1 MPSTRSRSEDLVLP
15 IPEPEH
21 SITVSRRLRCTRTLV
36 PTPTYE
42 PVEESNMGEQ
52 PCPLKSY
59 AIPSQAEPHNSIAAP
74 AIEANNFELKPS
86 LLSAVQQNQIS
97 GNTTEDPNLHLLVFL
112 QYADTIKAN
121 GVSSEA
127 IRLRLFPFSL
137 RDRARAWLQSLS
149 ANSIT
154 TWNELK
160 KVFLARYFPPSKT
173 AMLRAQINGFRQRD
187 NESLFEAWVR
197 YKDMVRLCPHH
208 GLEQWLII
216 HTFYNGL
223 LYNTRLTIDAAAGGA
238 LMDKEYADAY
248 ALIESMAQN
257 HYQWGSER
265 AQSEK
270 TFGKKSLA
278 KSGMYEIS
286 SLDRVN
292 AKVDALTQKIENLT
306 IAPVATVAAVSPNC
320 EICGTSGHAAPEC
333 QLLAGVSPEPV
344 NYAQGNPYSNTYN
357 LGWKNHPNFS
367 YKNNNTLY
375 APGQAPN
382 VPPGYQKAPF
392 ASPNIPRKSN
402 LEKMMENF
410 IATQTQTN
418 KDFINQNVHTNEQI
432 KQLATKV
439 DALATHNK
447 MLETQISQVAQ
458 QQVPTVAPAGTFPGH
473 LQPNPKGHAHAIILR
488 SGREMDELT
497 DPRLKNPAM
506 FQSPRK
512 ITEEESRPKDKPSDP
527 KEKED
532 KEGET
537 KEKEAPYI
545 PPPPYK
551 LPIPY
556 PQRLE
561 KSKNIGQFKKF
572 VELLKQLNITI
583 PFTEAITQMP
593 SYAKF
598 LKEILSNKKKLE
610 DNVTHS
616 LPNVVQ

>member
-15 IPEPEH
+15 IPEPER
-21 SITVSRRLRCTRTLV
+21 SITVSRRLRRTRNVV
-36 PTPTYE
+36 PTPTSE
-42 PVEESNMGEQ
+42 PVEESTMGEQ
-52 PCPLKSY
+52 SRHLKSY
-59 AIPSQAEPHNSIAAP
+59 VIPSQAEPRNSIAAP
-74 AIEANNFELKPS
+74 AIEANNFELKPT
-86 LLSAVQQNQIS
+86 LLSAIQQNQFS
-97 GNTTEDPNLHLLVFL
+97 GNATEDPNLHLSVFL
-112 QYADTIKAN
+112 QYADTVKAN
-121 GVSSEA
+121 NVSAEA

-137 RDRARAWLQSLS
+137 RDRARAWLQSLL
-149 ANSIT
+149 ANSVT

-173 AMLRAQINGFRQRD
+173 AMLRAQINGFRQKE
-187 NESLFEAWVR
+187 NESLFEAWER
-197 YKDMVRLCPHH
+197 YKDILRLCPHH
-208 GLEQWLII
+208 GLEEWLII
-216 HTFYNGL
+216 HTFYIGL
-223 LYNTRLTIDAAAGGA
+223 LYNMRLTIDAAAGGA
-238 LMDKEYADAY
+238 LMDKAYADAY

-270 TFGKKSLA
+270 ISGEKSST

-306 IAPVATVAAVSPNC
+306 ISPVAAVVAVSPNWKY
-320 EICGTSGHAAPEC
+320 
-333 QLLAGVSPEPV
+333 AGCLDMLPPSAIFWQEFPL
-344 NYAQGNPYSNTYN
+344 NR
-357 LGWKNHPNFS
+357 WKNHPNFS
-367 YKNNNTLY
+367 YKNNNALY
-375 APGQAPN
+375 APGQAPS

-392 ASPNIPRKSN
+392 AAPNVPRKSN
-402 LEKMMENF
+402 LELMMENF

-458 QQVPTVAPAGTFPGH
+458 QQAPTAAPARTFPGQP
-473 LQPNPKGHAHAIILR
+473 QPNPKGHAHAIIMR
-488 SGREMDELT
+488 SGREMEEPT

-512 ITEEESRPKDKPSDP
+512 TTEEESRPKDKPSDP

-532 KEGET
+532 KEGKTE
-537 KEKEAPYI
+537 EKEAPYI

-551 LPIPY
+551 PPIPY

-572 VELLKQLNITI
+572 V
-583 PFTEAITQMP
+583 
-593 SYAKF
+593 
-598 LKEILSNKKKLE
+598 
-610 DNVTHS
+610 
-616 LPNVVQ
+616 